1 MKNRLLILFGGIIL
15 GYGFSAFTEWLH
27 TKETAQRAHNLGLM
41 RYHAKT
47 DSFVPK
53 DTIVLTGTELNY
65 LITGKK

>member
-1 MKNRLLILFGGIIL
+1 MKYRLLIFFGGIIL
-15 GYGFSAFTEWLH
+15 GYVFSAFVKLMH
-27 TKETAQRAHNLGLM
+27 VKENTQRAHNLGLM
-41 RYHAKT
+41 RYNAKT